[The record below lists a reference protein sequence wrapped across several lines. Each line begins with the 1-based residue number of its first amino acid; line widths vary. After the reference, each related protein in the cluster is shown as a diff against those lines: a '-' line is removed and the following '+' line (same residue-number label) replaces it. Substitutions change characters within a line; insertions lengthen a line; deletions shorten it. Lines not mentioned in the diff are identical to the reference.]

1 MMRKTK
7 FSLLL
12 DQKRYD
18 LIIVSLIEMKNTL
31 IQEGRFTDAVDD
43 ALLNVL
49 NANKKYIPLQEK
61 LL

>member
-18 LIIVSLIEMKNTL
+18 LIIVSLIEMKNSFF
-31 IQEGRFTDAVDD
+31 IVEEI
-43 ALLNVL
+43 N
-49 NANKKYIPLQEK
+49 
-61 LL
+61 